1 MSLSKFT
8 GDTNNIQS
16 LPDQPSISASELK
29 AKFDKTGADIKE
41 YINNT
46 LTEEIDENLDNKAN
60 SNEVYKKTETEALIN
75 GTILLENDT
84 FPYSQNNRIFL
95 NDSIESYK
103 CIEIILERGPS
114 FKLFK
119 EVGEQE
125 LRRTINYINQI
136 SVFSQSNID
145 IVCSSWDINI
155 LENRLDVRKAYF
167 KDILVYWDSD
177 ESDNENNFAKIK
189 ELQHT
194 TKVSKIIGYK

>member
-8 GDTNNIQS
+8 GDTSNIQS

-103 CIEIILERGPS
+103 CIEIILESGPS

-145 IVCSSWDINI
+145 IVCSNWDINI